1 MKISLLLQT
10 GSQKTRDKKRLNQKM
25 PTDPRTESRIGYDF
39 HDVWFC
45 FFDNNFFQ
53 WTFFLHFL
61 YSCFFFFH
69 VSIPPPTGLLQVHL
83 SICGINQTTI
93 PRFALTKGWRL
104 KYQTYNLFYV
114 QVKPANIYTL
124 YKPSTVENPQGD
136 RRSPFS
142 AKYRNVP
149 TSISISKRE
158 ASCPLRKTEVSW
170 RRLTV
175 DWSSVDR

>member
-1 MKISLLLQT
+1 MIFVMFGFAFLT
-10 GSQKTRDKKRLNQKM
+10 T
-25 PTDPRTESRIGYDF
+25 
-39 HDVWFC
+39 
-45 FFDNNFFQ
+45 
-53 WTFFLHFL
+53 TFFSGHFS
-61 YSCFFFFH
+61 YTFFIPVFFFFH
-69 VSIPPPTGLLQVHL
+69 VSIPPPTGLLQVHH
-83 SICGINQTTI
+83 SIYGINQTTI

-149 TSISISKRE
+149 TPRHRAHYPRPKLVGDALQSTG
-158 ASCPLRKTEVSW
+158 LRSTDDDDDL
-170 RRLTV
+170 R
-175 DWSSVDR
+175 

>member
-1 MKISLLLQT
+1 MIFVMFGFAFLT
-10 GSQKTRDKKRLNQKM
+10 T
-25 PTDPRTESRIGYDF
+25 
-39 HDVWFC
+39 
-45 FFDNNFFQ
+45 
-53 WTFFLHFL
+53 TFFSGHFS
-61 YSCFFFFH
+61 YTFFIPVCFFFFH
-69 VSIPPPTGLLQVHL
+69 VSIPPPTGLLQVHH
-83 SICGINQTTI
+83 SIYGINQTTI

-114 QVKPANIYTL
+114 QVKPANIYNL

-149 TSISISKRE
+149 TPISISKRE

>member
-1 MKISLLLQT
+1 
-10 GSQKTRDKKRLNQKM
+10 M
-25 PTDPRTESRIGYDF
+25 PTTQGQKVGLVMIFVMFGF
-39 HDVWFC
+39 AFLTT
-45 FFDNNFFQ
+45 
-53 WTFFLHFL
+53 TFFSGHFS
-61 YSCFFFFH
+61 YTFFIPVFFFH
-69 VSIPPPTGLLQVHL
+69 VSIPPPTGLLQVHH
-83 SICGINQTTI
+83 STYGINQTTI

-149 TSISISKRE
+149 TPISISKRE

>member
-1 MKISLLLQT
+1 MIFVMFGFAFLT
-10 GSQKTRDKKRLNQKM
+10 T
-25 PTDPRTESRIGYDF
+25 
-39 HDVWFC
+39 
-45 FFDNNFFQ
+45 
-53 WTFFLHFL
+53 TFFSGHFS
-61 YSCFFFFH
+61 YTFFIPVFFFFH

-83 SICGINQTTI
+83 SIYGINQTTI

-136 RRSPFS
+136 CRSPFS

-149 TSISISKRE
+149 TPISISKRE